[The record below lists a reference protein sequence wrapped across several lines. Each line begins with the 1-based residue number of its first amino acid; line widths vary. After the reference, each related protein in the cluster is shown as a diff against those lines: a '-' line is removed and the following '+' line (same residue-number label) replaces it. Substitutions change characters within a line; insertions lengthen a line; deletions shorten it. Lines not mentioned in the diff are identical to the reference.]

1 MINEYTIILATILIF
16 DSSFYAD
23 FISCREGNTE
33 SKMSNVVRIPTERFK
48 KIYLYFS
55 VNSRISDSREESNER
70 YFLVGSRL
78 CKIPKQ

>member
-1 MINEYTIILATILIF
+1 MQLE
-16 DSSFYAD
+16 
-23 FISCREGNTE
+23 
-33 SKMSNVVRIPTERFK
+33 IPAERFK

-70 YFLVGSRL
+70 YFLVGSKL